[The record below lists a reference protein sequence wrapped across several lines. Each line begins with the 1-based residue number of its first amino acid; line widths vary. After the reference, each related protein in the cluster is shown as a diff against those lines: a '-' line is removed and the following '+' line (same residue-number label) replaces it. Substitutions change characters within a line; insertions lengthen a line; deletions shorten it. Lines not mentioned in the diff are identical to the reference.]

1 MQSLPFDPVLLVY
14 AAIACAAVALYHAST
29 SREAKRSAVTL
40 AKARAEGTDE
50 PVSLHPVINE
60 SKCIGCGACVKACPE
75 GDILGVMR
83 GKAHLVDPS
92 SCIGHG
98 ACASNCP
105 TGAITLVFGSERRGV
120 EIPAVGPDFQTN
132 VPGLFIAGELGGMG
146 LIRNAVEQ
154 GRQAIESMLR
164 LPRAQGRMLDVVIVG
179 AGPAGISATLRAKQ
193 ARLKFETIEQDS
205 LGGTIA
211 HYPRGKVVMTS
222 PATLP
227 IVGRMKL
234 GETSKES
241 LMAFWRR
248 IEKEQDLEISF
259 NERVD
264 AIDRV
269 TGGFHVVTSR
279 RKLEARNVLLAIGR
293 RGTPRKLGVAGE
305 ELPKVVYQLVDPEQY
320 RGRKVLVAGGGD
332 SAIEAAL
339 SLAEQPGTHV
349 ILCHRGSGFPNARQA
364 NRARLEEA
372 QRNGLVE
379 VLLETQVQSIAPEHI
394 TLATAG
400 TARDL
405 RNDHVIVCAGGILPT
420 QFLKKIGISVETKYG
435 TQ

>member
-193 ARLKFETIEQDS
+193 ARLKFETIEQDT

-305 ELPKVVYQLVDPEQY
+305 ELLKVVYQLVDPEQY

-400 TARDL
+400 TARVL